1 MKCLCIFLILMALVS
16 ISMSLMADT
25 PHYTWRDCK
34 CQRGGER
41 GGHCHCPDHGKM
53 ANTYC
58 RYGGNHWICFPFS
71 RRRSISPEKS
81 HDHDHDHE

>member
-1 MKCLCIFLILMALVS
+1 MLMALVS
-16 ISMSLMADT
+16 VAVSLMGDT
-25 PHYTWRDCK
+25 PHYPWRDCQ

-41 GGHCHCPDHGKM
+41 NGHCHCPDHAKM

-71 RRRSISPEKS
+71 RRRSVATEES
-81 HDHDHDHE
+81 HDHDHE

>member
-1 MKCLCIFLILMALVS
+1 MGLVS
-16 ISMSLMADT
+16 ISMSLMGDT
-25 PHYTWRDCK
+25 PHYPSGACQ

-41 GGHCHCPDHGKM
+41 GGHCHCPDHAKM

-71 RRRSISPEKS
+71 RRRSLSSEES
-81 HDHDHDHE
+81 HDHDHE